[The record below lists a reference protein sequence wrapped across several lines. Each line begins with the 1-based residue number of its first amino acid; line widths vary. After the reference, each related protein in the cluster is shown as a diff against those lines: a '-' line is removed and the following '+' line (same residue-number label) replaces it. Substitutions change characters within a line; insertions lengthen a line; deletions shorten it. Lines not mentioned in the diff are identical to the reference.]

1 MKKLL
6 LPLILIWLP
15 LYGESFTINDLQ
27 KIVLD
32 GNPRIKAMEGEV
44 LMMKARV
51 SQSDALEDPKLK
63 LGLNNLPLGSFSL
76 SKEGMTSKEIGLSQM
91 IPLGKLSYRRKIAVL
106 EYDKALAILKA
117 ERVETLHMVR
127 MYYYELMYTA
137 SSIGILEDI
146 KKQIRLVI
154 DSEVAATKSGTGNI
168 ANVIKANVE
177 YSLIDGEI
185 ITLVQKQKEME
196 QNLYYL
202 AGRAV
207 EIPATELPV
216 KDFSS
221 IAMETVRSEI
231 LVLNPQLK
239 LLSLNVEIS
248 GNEISLKKSEYVPD
262 MDVGVSYMQRQ
273 DNGAEKRDDMVSAMV
288 SFSIPAWFWKKN
300 IPMIDEM
307 KKKNESAKN
316 LREDF
321 LNKLYARAET
331 LASQMTRW
339 RELYFLYHDRLIP
352 QTELA
357 LETTMAR
364 YRTSSVEFM
373 PVVDTVRMLLRY
385 RKEQFMAVKEYYTA
399 YSEMNALMGV
409 EVLP

>member
-6 LPLILIWLP
+6 LPLVLIWLP
-15 LYGESFTINDLQ
+15 IYGESFTIHDLQ
-27 KIVLD
+27 RMVLD

-63 LGLNNLPLGSFSL
+63 LGLNNLPLASFSF

-106 EYDKALAILKA
+106 EYDKALTILKA

-127 MYYYELMYTA
+127 MYYYELMYTI

-154 DSEVAATKSGTGNI
+154 DSEVAATKAGTGNI

-177 YSLIDGEI
+177 YNLIDGEI

-196 QNLYYL
+196 QNLNYL
-202 AGRAV
+202 AGRTVKISA
-207 EIPATELPV
+207 AELPV

-221 IAMETVRSEI
+221 IPMETVRSEI
-231 LVLNPQLK
+231 LASNPQLK

-316 LREDF
+316 MREDF
-321 LNKLYARAET
+321 LNKLFARAET

-339 RELYFLYHDRLIP
+339 RDLYFLYHDKLIP

-385 RKEQFMAVKEYYTA
+385 RKEQFMAVKEYYTS

-409 EVLP
+409 EVIR

>member
-1 MKKLL
+1 M
-6 LPLILIWLP
+6 IWLP
-15 LYGESFTINDLQ
+15 LYGESFTIHDLQ
-27 KIVLD
+27 RMVLD

-127 MYYYELMYTA
+127 MYYYELMYTI

-154 DSEVAATKSGTGNI
+154 DSEVAATKAGTGNI

-177 YSLIDGEI
+177 YNLIDGEI

-196 QNLYYL
+196 QNLNYL
-202 AGRAV
+202 AGRTV
-207 EIPATELPV
+207 KIPAAELPV

-221 IAMETVRSEI
+221 IPMETVRSEI
-231 LVLNPQLK
+231 LASNPQLK

-316 LREDF
+316 MREDF
-321 LNKLYARAET
+321 LNKLFARAET

-339 RELYFLYHDRLIP
+339 RDLYFLYHDRLIP

-385 RKEQFMAVKEYYTA
+385 RKEQFMAVKEYYTS

-409 EVLP
+409 EVLQ